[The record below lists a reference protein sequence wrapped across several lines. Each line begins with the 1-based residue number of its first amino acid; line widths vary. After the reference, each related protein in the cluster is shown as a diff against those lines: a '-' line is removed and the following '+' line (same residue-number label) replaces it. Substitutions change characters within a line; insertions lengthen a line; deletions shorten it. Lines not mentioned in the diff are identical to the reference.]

1 MPRRVMR
8 YETKATQTCL
18 ETEFNAAPPT
28 ELPDLAVEYVI
39 VDSTG

>member
-1 MPRRVMR
+1 MPRRVTR

-18 ETEFNAAPPT
+18 ETEPQAPP
-28 ELPDLAVEYVI
+28 DLSTEYVI